1 VASLYKVL
9 GQSYPNAL
17 ANTDIYTVGA
27 GKSTVV
33 STLAICN
40 TSGSQLT
47 FRVAIRPAGA
57 TLATQHYIA
66 YDSKVAGNDTNFVTV
81 GLTLGAGDVVTVYVS
96 TQGVVFSLYGT
107 EIS

>member
-9 GQSYPNAL
+9 AQSYPNAL

-27 GKSTVV
+27 GKSTVA

-40 TSGSQLT
+40 TSGSQLS
-47 FRVAIRPAGA
+47 FRVAVRPAGA

-66 YDSKVAGNDTNFVTV
+66 YDSKVAGNDTNFVTI
-81 GLTLGAGDVVTVYVS
+81 GLTLGAGDVVTVYVA